1 MMELA
6 WLFGLFL
13 VMLGFLLVISSFFG
27 DRDSGPKEG
36 YPEFPEK
43 KEKKFGGVVL
53 IGPIPI
59 VFGDA
64 RMAVI
69 ALILTIML
77 MLLSFSLILGWFR

>member
-6 WLFGLFL
+6 WFFGLFL
-13 VMLGFLLVISSFFG
+13 VMLGFLLILSSFLG
-27 DRDSGPKEG
+27 DQDFGPKES

-43 KEKKFGGVVL
+43 KEKRFGGVVL

-77 MLLSFSLILGWFR
+77 MLLSITLIFGWLK

>member
-1 MMELA
+1 
-6 WLFGLFL
+6 
-13 VMLGFLLVISSFFG
+13 
-27 DRDSGPKEG
+27 
-36 YPEFPEK
+36 
-43 KEKKFGGVVL
+43 GVVL

-77 MLLSFSLILGWFR
+77 ILLSFSLILGWFR